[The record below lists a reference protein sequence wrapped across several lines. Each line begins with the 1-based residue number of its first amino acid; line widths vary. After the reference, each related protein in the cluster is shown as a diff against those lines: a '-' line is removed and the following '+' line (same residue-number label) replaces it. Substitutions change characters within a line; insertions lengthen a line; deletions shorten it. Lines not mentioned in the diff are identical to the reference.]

1 MTPPYTVSI
10 RQTGEHDTTALATLR
25 RAWSEEQAGQP
36 LDDDDFEECFAQWY
50 TAEAPR
56 RAAFVAE
63 LGGKAI
69 GMMNLALFER
79 MPKPGRSASRWAYLG
94 NAFVLADHRNR
105 GIGTALL
112 DAAVT
117 YARARNCA
125 RIVLSPSERSVRFYQ
140 RAGFGPATM
149 LLAHVLDS

>member
-1 MTPPYTVSI
+1 MTSSRTVSI
-10 RQTGEHDTTALATLR
+10 REAGEHDTAALAALR
-25 RAWSEEQAGQP
+25 REWSEEQAGHP
-36 LDDDDFEECFAQWY
+36 LGDDDFEECFAQWY
-50 TAEAPR
+50 AAEAPR

-69 GMMNLALFER
+69 GMMNLALFDR

-112 DAAVT
+112 DAAVAH
-117 YARARNCA
+117 ARALDCA
-125 RIVLSPSERSVRFYQ
+125 RVVLSPSERSVRFHQ

-149 LLAHVLDS
+149 LLAQVLDR